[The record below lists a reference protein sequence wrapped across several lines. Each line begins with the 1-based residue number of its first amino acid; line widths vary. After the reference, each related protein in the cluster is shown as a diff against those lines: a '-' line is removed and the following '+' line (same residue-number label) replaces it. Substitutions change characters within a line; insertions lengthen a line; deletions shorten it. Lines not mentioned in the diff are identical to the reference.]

1 MQSSLGLKNGE
12 QQEEVKQNTTT
23 IRDDANVP
31 QYTSQNKPEA
41 TPGQADQHEQP
52 SIQHDQPAIIPIQD
66 AEDQVQVAPMQL
78 QQEQVPSTKEEHE
91 PENMLLGHRAQ
102 PEQMPSNFLTHSQ

>member
-12 QQEEVKQNTTT
+12 QQEEVKQNTV
-23 IRDDANVP
+23 IPRDDADVP

-78 QQEQVPSTKEEHE
+78 QQEQVPSTEEEQE
-91 PENMLLGHRAQ
+91 PETTLLGRRNR
-102 PEQMPSNFLTHSQ
+102 PEQMPHNYLEFS

>member
-91 PENMLLGHRAQ
+91 PENMLLGRR
-102 PEQMPSNFLTHSQ
+102 T

>member
-23 IRDDANVP
+23 ARDDADVP

-41 TPGQADQHEQP
+41 TPGQAEPQDQP

-66 AEDQVQVAPMQL
+66 AGDQIQVAPMQL
-78 QQEQVPSTKEEHE
+78 QQEQVPPTKEEHE
-91 PENMLLGHRAQ
+91 PENMLLGRR
-102 PEQMPSNFLTHSQ
+102 T